1 MRQFRVHSSK
11 FTVLVGQGLLC
22 IALLVAMANIGSAS
36 GQTLLSL
43 YDLERGARPAAL
55 GGAFT
60 GVADDAYALVYNPAG
75 LAFLERA
82 SAHGLVESRFGRAV
96 YGSLVAGGRN
106 LGVGL
111 VFLSVSNIP
120 WRDENN
126 RPVQSGSFDF
136 TQVGLTVAGGISFAD
151 LPLGAGL
158 GALQNLAVGL
168 RAKIL
173 TMNTLPEG
181 SGAGFSLEPA
191 LFYKLNNLGGL
202 GGLRIGIVLEN
213 LLGLG
218 VNYGSGHSEDFSMGL
233 RFGASLSPVPGAV
246 IAADIEANG
255 TVHIGGEY
263 RLANAQLARFGV
275 QQLSVR
281 GGVLVSPVLV
291 QASVG
296 FGARIRGGLQFD
308 YTVLTHSELP
318 LTHRV
323 EVAYRFGFQS
333 FLCPLLGKS
342 CPAPEE
348 EIVLPPTEAP
358 ELPEEPQPP
367 EEGLPPPP
375 DDPPGDED
383 CPVDDPT
390 VDCEDDPFW
399 P

>member
-1 MRQFRVHSSK
+1 LF
-11 FTVLVGQGLLC
+11 L
-22 IALLVAMANIGSAS
+22 IALWAVMTGVGAAS

-60 GVADDAYALVYNPAG
+60 GLADDAYAVVYNPAG

-82 SAHGLVESRFGRAV
+82 SAHGLVESRFGRAL
-96 YGSLVAGGRN
+96 YGSIMAGGRH

-111 VFLSVSNIP
+111 VFLSVAGIP

-126 RPVQSGSFDF
+126 KPVQSGSFDF
-136 TQVGLTVAGGISFAD
+136 AQVGFTVAGGIALAD

-168 RAKIL
+168 RAKIV
-173 TMNTLPEG
+173 TVNTLPEG

-191 LFYKLNNLGGL
+191 LFYKLNNLGSL
-202 GGLRIGIVLEN
+202 GGLRIGVVLEN

-218 VNYGSGHSEDFSMGL
+218 VNYGSGYSEDFSMGL
-233 RFGASLSPVPGAV
+233 RLGASLSPVPGAV
-246 IAADIEANG
+246 ITADIEANG

-263 RLANAQLARFGV
+263 RLANAQLVRFGV
-275 QQLSVR
+275 QQLAVR
-281 GGVLVSPVLV
+281 GGILVNPALV

-308 YTVLTHSELP
+308 YTLLTHSELA

-333 FLCPLLGKS
+333 FLCPLLGRP

-348 EIVLPPTEAP
+348 EVVLPPT
-358 ELPEEPQPP
+358 EEPQPP
-367 EEGLPPPP
+367 EEELPPPPP
-375 DDPPGDED
+375 DDPPSDSPE
-383 CPVDDPT
+383 CPGDDPT
-390 VDCEDDPFW
+390 VDCNNDPFW

>member
-1 MRQFRVHSSK
+1 MREFRLKGFLIVV
-11 FTVLVGQGLLC
+11 VLVTTSVG
-22 IALLVAMANIGSAS
+22 AVS

-43 YDLERGARPAAL
+43 YELERGARPAAL

-60 GVADDAYALVYNPAG
+60 GLADDAYALVYNPAG

-96 YGSLVAGGRN
+96 YGSIMAGGRN

-126 RPVQSGSFDF
+126 KPVQTGSFDF
-136 TQVGLTVAGGISFAD
+136 TQVGLTVAGGISLAD

-173 TMNTLPEG
+173 TVSTLPEG

-191 LFYKLNNLGGL
+191 LFYKLNNMGSL
-202 GGLRIGIVLEN
+202 GGLRIGVVLEN

-218 VNYGSGHSEDFSMGL
+218 VNYGSGHSESFPIGVRL
-233 RFGASLSPVPGAV
+233 GASLSPVPGAV

-263 RLANAQLARFGV
+263 KLANAQLARFGV

-281 GGVLVSPVLV
+281 GGVLVNPALV

-323 EVAYRFGFQS
+323 EVAYRFSFQS

-348 EIVLPPTEAP
+348 EVILPPT
-358 ELPEEPQPP
+358 EEPQPP
-367 EEGLPPPP
+367 EEELPPPP
-375 DDPPGDED
+375 DDPPED
-383 CPVDDPT
+383 PPECPEDDPN
-390 VDCEDDPFW
+390 VDCDNDPFW